1 MARRGMSAMRRSMVI
16 SAVPYGYEI
25 RKAVKKW
32 FIHFFAAFSSF
43 NQGRAD

>member
-32 FIHFFAAFSSF
+32 FIDFFPAFYSCDESSL
-43 NQGRAD
+43 